1 MSPQKYEIVPVAE
14 DPADAEP
21 IALCGCRTGLALQI
35 EIASGG
41 VSR

>member
-1 MSPQKYEIVPVAE
+1 MSSQKYETVPVA
-14 DPADAEP
+14 DASADSEP
-21 IALCGCRTGLALQI
+21 IALCRCRAGLALQI